1 MVLICKPNNFR
12 DKPPSML
19 KIIEEKK
26 RTYQIFIMPLKGIQ
40 EEPQIKKEYTNINL
54 QSELTDAELKIIF
67 GSR

>member
-1 MVLICKPNNFR
+1 MVLIGKSNNFR

-26 RTYQIFIMPLKGIQ
+26 RTYQIFIMPLKEIQ
-40 EEPQIKKEYTNINL
+40 EEPQNKKEYTNINL